1 MADAELFTEKGLIY
15 TGTDISPTAVA
26 RAKAQHPDL
35 HFLQADTRKLE
46 QHFAPASFE
55 AIYARLS
62 LHYFND
68 EETAD
73 IFRQLHLLLTPGG
86 KLAFACRSIRDPE
99 CIAAMKDGR
108 TLPGA
113 EHMYEIGG
121 LTRHYFTEALIR
133 RLCEGK
139 FRIELLD
146 EVTRMPYGKPAVF
159 YRVVASKCA

>member
-1 MADAELFTEKGLIY
+1 MRACHST
-15 TGTDISPTAVA
+15 IST
-26 RAKAQHPDL
+26 
-35 HFLQADTRKLE
+35 TRRR
-46 QHFAPASFE
+46 Q
-55 AIYARLS
+55 
-62 LHYFND
+62 
-68 EETAD
+68 

-146 EVTRMPYGKPAVF
+146 EVTRMPYGSVAPTCAYRPAGSVD
-159 YRVVASKCA
+159 RGAVPCRATAVGDMSVPV